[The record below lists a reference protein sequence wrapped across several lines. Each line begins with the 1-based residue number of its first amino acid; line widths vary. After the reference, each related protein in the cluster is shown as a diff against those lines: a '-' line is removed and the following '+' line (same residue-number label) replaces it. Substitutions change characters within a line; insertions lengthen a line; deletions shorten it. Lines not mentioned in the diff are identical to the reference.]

1 MDFISS
7 KSFENAKSWA
17 FEEAKKIVNRLKTIK
32 KNEVIL
38 ETGYGPSG
46 LPHIGTFGEVFRTTI
61 VMNAFKRLSDIPA
74 KLYVF
79 SDDMDGFRKVPTN
92 VPQREMLA
100 KYIDYPLTLVPDP
113 FDKYESFADHNNAM
127 LVRFLNSFNFTY
139 EFKSSTQLYKSG
151 VFNNCIKR
159 VLENFDKIMNIM
171 LPSLRDERQR
181 SYSPILPISP
191 ITHKVLQVHIDEV
204 NLDKYSIVYVNPET
218 GKQEEVSVLNGNC
231 KLQWK
236 ADWGMRWVALNID
249 YEMNGKDLIDSYKLS
264 SQICRTIGGTP
275 PENLTYELFLDEEA
289 KKISKSKGNG
299 LSIDEWLKYAPKES
313 LSYYMFQAPK
323 RAKRLYFDVIPEAM
337 DEYIDSLQ
345 KYHDNPS
352 IDNPVFHIHN
362 GNPPYYEGALKFSLL
377 LNLVQAC
384 NTADVNILMQFIDK
398 YLDNPSAETRYF
410 ITQLAGY
417 AIEYYKD
424 FVANSRVPIKPTG
437 QQVIALKELIAE
449 LQTLDDGVPAEVI
462 QNIVFKVGKKHYSVD
477 IKLWFKT
484 LYNVLFGVDSGPKMG
499 SFISLYGIKNTI
511 NLINDRIDY

>member
-1 MDFISS
+1 
-7 KSFENAKSWA
+7 
-17 FEEAKKIVNRLKTIK
+17 
-32 KNEVIL
+32 
-38 ETGYGPSG
+38 
-46 LPHIGTFGEVFRTTI
+46 
-61 VMNAFKRLSDIPA
+61 
-74 KLYVF
+74 
-79 SDDMDGFRKVPTN
+79 
-92 VPQREMLA
+92 
-100 KYIDYPLTLVPDP
+100 
-113 FDKYESFADHNNAM
+113 
-127 LVRFLNSFNFTY
+127 
-139 EFKSSTQLYKSG
+139 
-151 VFNNCIKR
+151 
-159 VLENFDKIMNIM
+159 
-171 LPSLRDERQR
+171 
-181 SYSPILPISP
+181 
-191 ITHKVLQVHIDEV
+191 
-204 NLDKYSIVYVNPET
+204 
-218 GKQEEVSVLNGNC
+218 
-231 KLQWK
+231 
-236 ADWGMRWVALNID
+236 
-249 YEMNGKDLIDSYKLS
+249 
-264 SQICRTIGGTP
+264 
-275 PENLTYELFLDEEA
+275 LTYELFLDEEA

-449 LQTLDDGVPAEVI
+449 LQTLDDGVPADVI